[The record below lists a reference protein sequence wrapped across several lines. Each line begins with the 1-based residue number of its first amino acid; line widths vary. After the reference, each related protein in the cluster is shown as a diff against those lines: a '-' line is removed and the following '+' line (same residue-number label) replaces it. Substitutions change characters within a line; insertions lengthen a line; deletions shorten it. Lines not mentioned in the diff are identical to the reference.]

1 MGVWMSLHTSTK
13 NLKYAGLA
21 TSDNGP
27 NTEFVQAGAMPSV
40 SWEFYSD
47 TRLEQAPVTALNKST
62 KEWCGK
68 ASAD

>member
-1 MGVWMSLHTSTK
+1 M
-13 NLKYAGLA
+13 
-21 TSDNGP
+21 SDNGP

-40 SWEFYSD
+40 SWEFYSG
-47 TRLEQAPVTALNKST
+47 TRLERAPVTALNKST